1 MGGRGA
7 GTGSLGSASK
17 WTDEDLGIGG
27 IMDDADGSITERQL
41 QYIRDLQF
49 LLQDLADRGFSY
61 KKSGALPSETVMD
74 KWREEAARRFPT
86 SAHPFD
92 GTALQRT
99 VDQRTAYEQ
108 QQLDAWRRDQPA
120 KAKERSRRLRAINPE
135 RLSRRGA
142 SKFIDAAR

>member
-7 GTGSLGSASK
+7 GTGSLGSPSK

-41 QYIRDLQF
+41 QYIRDLQKK
-49 LLQDLADRGFSY
+49 LQERADSGFSY
-61 KKSGALPSETVMD
+61 ELPGALPSETVMD

-92 GTALQRT
+92 DTALQRT
-99 VDQRTAYEQ
+99 IDQRIAYEQ
-108 QQLDAWRRDQPA
+108 QQLDAWRRDRPA

-142 SKFIDAAR
+142 SRFIDAV